1 MDVQPARIGYL
12 EVNGDVIIQDTQDF
26 TIVAQNIWVKEGV
39 IKAGDSAVPFT
50 HKLVFQING

>member
-26 TIVAQNIWVKEGV
+26 TIVA
-39 IKAGDSAVPFT
+39 
-50 HKLVFQING
+50 